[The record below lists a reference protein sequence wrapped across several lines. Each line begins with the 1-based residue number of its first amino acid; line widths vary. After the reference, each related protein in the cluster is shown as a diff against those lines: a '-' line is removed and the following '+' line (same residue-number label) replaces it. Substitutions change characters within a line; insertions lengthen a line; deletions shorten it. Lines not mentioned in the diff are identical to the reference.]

1 MFATNMNQIRNEEKI
16 ERKLNQ
22 MLGSG
27 YESVLLN
34 ILINQ
39 LMKKY
44 FLFMEPE
51 IQQPYSNKPTVGTH
65 PKPDKSVQQNVL
77 LKNTW

>member
-51 IQQPYSNKPTVGTH
+51 IQ
-65 PKPDKSVQQNVL
+65 
-77 LKNTW
+77 